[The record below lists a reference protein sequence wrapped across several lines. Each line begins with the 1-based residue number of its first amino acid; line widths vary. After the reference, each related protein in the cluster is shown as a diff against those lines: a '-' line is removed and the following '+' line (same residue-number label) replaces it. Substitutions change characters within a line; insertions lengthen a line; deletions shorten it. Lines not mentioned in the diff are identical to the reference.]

1 MNWCLLSLTTTYN
14 AEMIYIYISLPFY
27 TTQCELHRIM
37 TYVELPHHLE
47 YFEVGV
53 NRKEVKA
60 INRRFMSDI
69 EIVVK
74 TIILML
80 KPTVLNI

>member
-1 MNWCLLSLTTTYN
+1 MNWCLLSLTTIYN
-14 AEMIYIYISLPFY
+14 AEMRYISLPFY
-27 TTQCELHRIM
+27 TTQCEMHRI
-37 TYVELPHHLE
+37 TTHVELPHHLE

-60 INRRFMSDI
+60 INRRFMSDV